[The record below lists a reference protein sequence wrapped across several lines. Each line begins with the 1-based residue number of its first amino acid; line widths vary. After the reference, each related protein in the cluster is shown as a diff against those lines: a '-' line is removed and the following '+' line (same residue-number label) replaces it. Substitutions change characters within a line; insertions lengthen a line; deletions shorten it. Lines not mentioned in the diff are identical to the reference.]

1 LANDDVHHKPTR
13 KHEGAMIIYVG
24 KQSVL
29 YFFLLTNTNLDQ
41 KLSICNPVGMRISPF
56 VSPYD
61 ISPTLSAYLGVNPP
75 SGSSGVPLL
84 EVLKE

>member
-1 LANDDVHHKPTR
+1 MKPAGT
-13 KHEGAMIIYVG
+13 KTIDYG

-61 ISPTLSAYLGVNPP
+61 ISSTLSAYLGVNPP